1 MKVTIIEV
9 GKGPD
14 EISVDPVHFRICPAY
29 EKDPSSKI
37 DDYGVILLP
46 KTGRPGFGFNFR
58 FASQGLGEK
67 EEEWDPIEQKVVT
80 VHKKVLQLHITGYMS
95 AIPGSQFDNQG
106 ELITKGNERLR
117 PDQVEYAI
125 ETVEGVSGSPVW
137 RVDKGGESVV
147 AVQ

>member
-1 MKVTIIEV
+1 MKVTIIEA

-14 EISVDPVHFRICPAY
+14 QVSVEPEDFRICPSY
-29 EKDPSSKI
+29 PSNKI

-46 KTGRPGFGFNFR
+46 KKGRPGFGFNFR

-67 EEEWDPIEQKVVT
+67 EKEWDPIKQKRVT
-80 VHKKVLQLHITGYMS
+80 VHEKILQLHITGYMS
-95 AIPGSQFDNQG
+95 RIPGSQFDNQG
-106 ELITKGNERLR
+106 ELITEGNERLR

-137 RVDKGGESVV
+137 RVDKGGETVV